1 MLWAK
6 MAGKEPRG
14 EAGCSPCWTASSRAL
29 VAELRLQAGSQEL
42 SG

>member
-14 EAGCSPCWTASSRAL
+14 DAGCSPCWTASSRAVL
-29 VAELRLQAGSQEL
+29 AALGLQAGTQEL
-42 SG
+42 TR